1 MTGGFGG
8 WRGEAAG
15 LPTTIT
21 ICCRNGGFHL
31 HKVSFQAISS
41 LWFFVLG
48 ATSVFAVNCSD
59 VVLFSAISGHPQVG
73 ALRNLEQLRAARN
86 DSMVHH
92 VLQLQQRNRIGS
104 GWCS

>member
-1 MTGGFGG
+1 M
-8 WRGEAAG
+8 
-15 LPTTIT
+15 
-21 ICCRNGGFHL
+21 
-31 HKVSFQAISS
+31 S
-41 LWFFVLG
+41 G
-48 ATSVFAVNCSD
+48 ATSML
-59 VVLFSAISGHPQVG
+59 VVDFSNVVMFSAISGHPQVG